1 LIALDF
7 RRQFDLTV
15 IGLVEKDGVNGR
27 PQVRLDMAP
36 TIPLE
41 AGDTLVVLGA
51 DENLERLAAAVR
63 ELNEQE
69 RETAD

>member
-1 LIALDF
+1 
-7 RRQFDLTV
+7 
-15 IGLVEKDGVNGR
+15 
-27 PQVRLDMAP
+27 MAP